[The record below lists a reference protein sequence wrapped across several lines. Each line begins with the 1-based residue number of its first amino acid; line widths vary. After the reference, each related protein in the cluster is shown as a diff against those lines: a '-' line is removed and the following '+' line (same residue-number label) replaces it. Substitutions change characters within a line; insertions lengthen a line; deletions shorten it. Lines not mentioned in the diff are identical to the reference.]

1 MSIVVALLL
10 APAPVAE
17 AITFPKAFHGVWDT
31 DAEAC
36 AGSHND
42 GRITIKSKEVV
53 YWESGG
59 VPTGIVTAGERDIR
73 VTLAMSGEGEEW
85 KSHTRF
91 VIDQSGTTLFSEQLP
106 QAGEEYSSSK
116 WFYTRCPSSTKFRP

>member
-10 APAPVAE
+10 APAPVVEPA
-17 AITFPKAFHGVWDT
+17 AFPKAFHGVWDT

-36 AGSHND
+36 AGPHDD
-42 GRITIKSKEVV
+42 GRISIGPKEVV

-59 VPTGIVTAGERDIR
+59 VPTEISMAGERDIR

-106 QAGEEYSSSK
+106 QAGEESSSAK
-116 WFYTRCPSSTKFRP
+116 WFHTRCPSSTKFR

>member
-17 AITFPKAFHGVWDT
+17 PVVFPKAFHGIWDAS
-31 DAEAC
+31 AEAC

-42 GRITIKSKEVV
+42 GRITIGSKEVV

-59 VPTGIVTAGERDIR
+59 VPTEIVTAGERDIR

-85 KSHTRF
+85 KSQTRF

-106 QAGEEYSSSK
+106 QAGEEYSSGK
-116 WFYTRCPSSTKFRP
+116 WFHTRCPSSTKFRP